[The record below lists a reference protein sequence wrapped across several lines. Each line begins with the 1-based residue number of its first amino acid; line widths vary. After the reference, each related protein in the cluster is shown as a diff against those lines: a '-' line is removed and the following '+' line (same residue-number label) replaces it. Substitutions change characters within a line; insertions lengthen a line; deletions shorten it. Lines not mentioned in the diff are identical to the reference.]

1 LVFHVSIPSRVAP
14 VTNTIGEDSAILDKS
29 EQLNAEAMF
38 CIYEDRNGGSQLSFF
53 EKDGEDLVDLNEA
66 EEMLRSL
73 KTDDLDEFN
82 RIANIRDGIRS
93 AKAVFSDAGTYVF
106 CQAGKFQQ
114 LFYLDQR
121 GEIISRDVP
130 AILGKLKCSK
140 IEPATVLPK
149 THNQNISKVLEIFKS
164 EVTHRK
170 AQQKYTLSLSV
181 GQIYVLRELR
191 AFYSTLD
198 DSEQDLKKEISTLE
212 EVFKKSITTAI
223 RKNLN
228 VIRRNGITGR
238 NLCSHLSEI
247 YHEHG
252 MSQRDY
258 EFKLDHNQE
267 AEDHPRI
274 VCSQSFI

>member
-1 LVFHVSIPSRVAP
+1 
-14 VTNTIGEDSAILDKS
+14 
-29 EQLNAEAMF
+29 M
-38 CIYEDRNGGSQLSFF
+38 
-53 EKDGEDLVDLNEA
+53 
-66 EEMLRSL
+66 
-73 KTDDLDEFN
+73 
-82 RIANIRDGIRS
+82 
-93 AKAVFSDAGTYVF
+93 
-106 CQAGKFQQ
+106 
-114 LFYLDQR
+114 
-121 GEIISRDVP
+121 
-130 AILGKLKCSK
+130 KCSK
-140 IEPATVLPK
+140 IEPATILPK

-191 AFYSTLD
+191 ALYSTLD
-198 DSEQDLKKEISTLE
+198 DSEQEMKKEISILE
-212 EVFKKSITTAI
+212 EVFNKYITAAI

-238 NLCSHLSEI
+238 YLCSHLAEI

-258 EFKLDHNQE
+258 EFKLNQNQA

-274 VCSQSFI
+274 VCSESFV

>member
-1 LVFHVSIPSRVAP
+1 MSNKRLPDGPDIWPNKPIVELDSPHV
-14 VTNTIGEDSAILDKS
+14 
-29 EQLNAEAMF
+29 
-38 CIYEDRNGGSQLSFF
+38 
-53 EKDGEDLVDLNEA
+53 
-66 EEMLRSL
+66 
-73 KTDDLDEFN
+73 DE
-82 RIANIRDGIRS
+82 
-93 AKAVFSDAGTYVF
+93 
-106 CQAGKFQQ
+106 
-114 LFYLDQR
+114 R

-130 AILGKLKCSK
+130 AILGKLKSSK

-181 GQIYVLRELR
+181 GQIYILRELR

-212 EVFKKSITTAI
+212 EVFKKSITAAI

-238 NLCSHLSEI
+238 ILCSQLSEI
-247 YHEHG
+247 YHDHG

-258 EFKLDHNQE
+258 KLKLDQNQE